1 MGKQAG
7 RLAHLDVSGR
17 QCLLG
22 EALHLRRSLVALLLE
37 AATLAEARARGC
49 RRLALAPP
57 SVVLLV
63 QVGAKEVERR
73 LILAVERVEE
83 QEGRFRRPAPV
94 SLVVLG
100 AIASI
105 AT

>member
-1 MGKQAG
+1 
-7 RLAHLDVSGR
+7 
-17 QCLLG
+17 
-22 EALHLRRSLVALLLE
+22 
-37 AATLAEARARGC
+37 
-49 RRLALAPP
+49 
-57 SVVLLV
+57 V